1 MFLALFSRHAGI
13 SICFSHW
20 LLEKKREYMSSDES
34 CLRSR
39 VQFQYVL
46 FYSYAMWNQPCLEL
60 NFTCKTLYIL
70 MQSKKSKHSVCFLII
85 AKCWYPRYLLSMGE
99 MECRLFGFSS
109 HPPIQN
115 KQYINKQ
122 NRMKKE
128 SEELSRVT
136 KRLISCK
143 RCRWSSPESCDSSA
157 QVTGYNRQARAWS
170 DCGMK
175 EGESPGVSVHSFTL
189 AARGVWKAGVS
200 DPHVCGG
207 ASRAWV
213 TVIASLVSSSVDITP
228 YDIIYTWLQSDTRSQ

>member
-1 MFLALFSRHAGI
+1 MQNTL
-13 SICFSHW
+13 
-20 LLEKKREYMSSDES
+20 
-34 CLRSR
+34 
-39 VQFQYVL
+39 
-46 FYSYAMWNQPCLEL
+46 YSYAIKKVQTLCMFFNY
-60 NFTCKTLYIL
+60 CK
-70 MQSKKSKHSVCFLII
+70 MLI
-85 AKCWYPRYLLSMGE
+85 PRYLLSRGE

-207 ASRAWV
+207 AWV
-213 TVIASLVSSSVDITP
+213 TVIASLVSSSVDMGTSP
-228 YDIIYTWLQSDTRSQ
+228 HMTSSTRGFSLTHGHSKSNTHPSQSCFL